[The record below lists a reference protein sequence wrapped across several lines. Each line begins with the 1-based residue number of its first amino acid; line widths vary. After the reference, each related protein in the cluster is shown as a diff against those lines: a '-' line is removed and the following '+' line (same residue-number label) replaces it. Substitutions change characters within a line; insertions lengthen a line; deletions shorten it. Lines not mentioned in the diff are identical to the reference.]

1 MSAPLVAIL
10 GIGEELINGQVRDA
24 NGSWL
29 AEKMSRAGF
38 QVRELRQVGDDL
50 SEIVRAVNSLKNSF
64 DLIISTGGLGPTTD
78 DVTRDAVAQAT
89 GSPLYENEVS
99 RGRLEDWARK
109 RNRRLGGG
117 GTNLRQA
124 FFPCNAEVI
133 ENQVGTADA
142 FRVRLEKETGGECIL
157 VCLPGVPAEMR
168 VLIDDKI
175 RPWLEEAFPTRV
187 QRYHRSLRLFGLPE
201 SEIGER
207 IEALGLSSC
216 ISVSYRPQFPEVVV
230 GLSVAAKCEELQN
243 LCDEAFCQVVSA
255 LGREFVISGEL
266 SLGLPEIVS
275 QLLRAQGITLSLAE
289 SCTGGLLA
297 DLLVSLPGS
306 SEFFLSSVVSY
317 SLKAKEDFLGV
328 DKSVLALHGPVSEAV
343 AIAMASGIKLRTG
356 SDAALSVT
364 GFAGPTGGTESAPRG
379 TVWVGLAAGE
389 DRHAFR
395 LFLPWSRDRIRTYSA
410 YFALDILRRY
420 LMSLPLA

>member
-1 MSAPLVAIL
+1 MSAPLAAVL
-10 GIGEELINGQVRDA
+10 GIGEELINGQVRDS

-50 SEIVRAVNSLKNSF
+50 SEIIRAVNSLKDSF

-109 RNRRLGGG
+109 RNRRLGGA
-117 GTNLRQA
+117 NLRQA
-124 FFPCNAEVI
+124 FFPRCAEVI
-133 ENQVGTADA
+133 ENHVGTADA
-142 FRVRLEKETGGECIL
+142 FRVRLEKEAGGECLL

-168 VLIDDKI
+168 ALIDDKI
-175 RPWLEEAFPTRV
+175 LPWLEEAFPARV

-216 ISVSYRPQFPEVVV
+216 ISVSYRPQFPEVLVS
-230 GLSVAAKCEELQN
+230 LSVAAKSEELQN
-243 LCDEAFCQVVSA
+243 LCDEAFSRVVSA
-255 LGREFVISGEL
+255 LGREFVISEEVN
-266 SLGLPEIVS
+266 SGLPEIVS
-275 QLLRAQGITLSLAE
+275 RLLRARGITLSLAE

-317 SLKAKEDFLGV
+317 SLQSKEDFLGV

-356 SDAALSVT
+356 SGAALSVT
-364 GFAGPTGGTESAPRG
+364 GFAGPTGGTQSAPLG

-389 DRHAFR
+389 DRHAFH
-395 LFLPWSRDRIRTYSA
+395 LFLPWSRDRIRSYSA
-410 YFALDILRRY
+410 YFALDSLRRY
-420 LMSLPLA
+420 LMSLPLC